1 MYIDAQKNS
10 SVKYITQT
18 MGDYYKISGK
28 EWTMSN
34 SGYVSFLDNNTSD
47 YRVGIKAEKPGIVI
61 LTFKLNYYWVSDG
74 KVYYDSPLRINY
86 KITVV
91 ENPPSGIKISPITK
105 NIGVGQT
112 FTASYTLTPSDAVTT
127 VTWSSDNKSIATVSS
142 TGTVKGIKA
151 GSTSIN
157 VKTANGYS
165 ASCDV
170 NVKDATLVIDRS
182 STTAFVGDVFKL
194 SSTIEYTDETA
205 ITWSTED
212 SSVATVNSSTGEV
225 KAVGLGTTN
234 IIANSSGGL
243 TAKSKVDVIEKNLME
258 GTVIS
263 VSAGGM
269 ASLLLKKDHILWA
282 CGDNRYGQLGDGTTT
297 NRSTPV
303 KVMDGVAFVSAGG
316 DHSMIL
322 KTDGTLWAC
331 GYNRYGQLG
340 DGTTTNRSTPVKV
353 MDGVAFVSAGGY
365 HSMILKTD
373 GTLWVC
379 GYNGYGQLGDGT
391 TTNRGTPV
399 KVMDGVASVSAG
411 YDHSMILKTDGT
423 LWACGYNRY
432 GQLGDGTTTNRSTPV
447 KVMDGVAFVSAGGD
461 HSMILKT
468 DGTLWACGYNRYGQ
482 LGDGTT
488 TNRSTPVKVM
498 DGVAFVSAGGDH
510 SMILKT
516 DGTLW
521 ACGYNRYG
529 QLGDGTTTNRSTPV
543 KVMDGVAF
551 VSAGGYHSMILKTD
565 GTLWAC
571 GYNGYGQLGDGST
584 IDRYTPVQIADSDAD
599 TDINQL
605 DNVIYIKNMEA
616 RPGNQLV
623 IPIAM
628 KNTAEIRSYQF
639 DLYLPSG
646 VTAAVNS
653 KGRVQATLNRSRLEE
668 DDQHTLGVDIQSDG
682 SIRFL
687 VNSIEEET
695 YPAGDGDIL
704 SITVNIAENLAE
716 GEYTLSL
723 RNMKLSETDI
733 SKFYAHS
740 KVNSTLSVIAFN
752 LGDINNDGVVDVS
765 DYTGVANH
773 ILGKTPAGFEKRA
786 ADVDENGVIDVSDYT
801 GIANIILR
809 GNIYG
814 KSEARSDALMKSA
827 RVQATDLTDID
838 NVIYA
843 SQTIATS
850 NTATLSICMKNSAEI
865 RSYQFDLYLPDG
877 ITAAVNSKG
886 RVQASLN
893 RTRFDDETDHT
904 LGASNQEDGS
914 IRFLIGSLQG
924 DTYPAGDGEIITLK
938 INIDNNVRNGS
949 YPVVIRN
956 QKLSETDIAI
966 SYVTNY
972 VESELLVTVSDGI
985 DNVTKCGETETIYNL
1000 RGQRLS
1006 APQKGINIVGGRKVV
1021 VK

>member
-353 MDGVAFVSAGGY
+353 MDGVAFVSAGG
-365 HSMILKTD
+365 
-373 GTLWVC
+373 
-379 GYNGYGQLGDGT
+379 
-391 TTNRGTPV
+391 
-399 KVMDGVASVSAG
+399 
-411 YDHSMILKTDGT
+411 
-423 LWACGYNRY
+423 
-432 GQLGDGTTTNRSTPV
+432 
-447 KVMDGVAFVSAGGD
+447 
-461 HSMILKT
+461 
-468 DGTLWACGYNRYGQ
+468 
-482 LGDGTT
+482 
-488 TNRSTPVKVM
+488 
-498 DGVAFVSAGGDH
+498 DH

-565 GTLWAC
+565 GTLWVC

>member
-303 KVMDGVAFVSAGG
+303 KMMDDVAFVSAGG

-353 MDGVAFVSAGGY
+353 MDGVAFVS
-365 HSMILKTD
+365 
-373 GTLWVC
+373 V
-379 GYNGYGQLGDGT
+379 GD
-391 TTNRGTPV
+391 
-399 KVMDGVASVSAG
+399 
-411 YDHSMILKTDGT
+411 
-423 LWACGYNRY
+423 
-432 GQLGDGTTTNRSTPV
+432 
-447 KVMDGVAFVSAGGD
+447 
-461 HSMILKT
+461 
-468 DGTLWACGYNRYGQ
+468 
-482 LGDGTT
+482 
-488 TNRSTPVKVM
+488 
-498 DGVAFVSAGGDH
+498 
-510 SMILKT
+510 
-516 DGTLW
+516 
-521 ACGYNRYG
+521 
-529 QLGDGTTTNRSTPV
+529 
-543 KVMDGVAF
+543 
-551 VSAGGYHSMILKTD
+551 YHSMILKTD